1 MQGSFYRCSAPNI
14 TKYAPFCVQTAM
26 PFFVGD
32 RVTCNAATV
41 LGNQHA
47 KQRYGTQ
54 RTPGVRRIEGKGR
67 SVKYIVYCDEVA
79 TSKVFSARRIRRQTT
94 AAGGNVEAS
103 IPTAISIVNNSPH
116 TATEELHEQESD
128 DVGDGSN
135 LSCHGVQ

>member
-1 MQGSFYRCSAPNI
+1 M
-14 TKYAPFCVQTAM
+14 TKS
-26 PFFVGD
+26 
-32 RVTCNAATV
+32 
-41 LGNQHA
+41 LE
-47 KQRYGTQ
+47 
-54 RTPGVRRIEGKGR
+54 GV
-67 SVKYIVYCDEVA
+67 
-79 TSKVFSARRIRRQTT
+79 SARGIRRQTT